1 MTPDPRTQTW
11 RPGTAATHHLLRLR
25 LKPKDAP
32 PSTLD
37 GAWWP
42 RSRDLLAELPLL
54 VEVLAM
60 RLGYI
65 TRVTYVV
72 TEWDE
77 APRRLE
83 IAGHVVR
90 LHGLR
95 AGPEHLV
102 TVTGPEPHRV
112 SLLTI
117 PPGASEVAGHDA
129 LIAASRRD
137 NGDRPEEILAARG
150 VPETARPS

>member
-1 MTPDPRTQTW
+1 M
-11 RPGTAATHHLLRLR
+11 
-25 LKPKDAP
+25 
-32 PSTLD
+32 D

-42 RSRDLLAELPLL
+42 RSRDLVAELPPL

-60 RLGYI
+60 RLGYT
-65 TRVTYVV
+65 TRVTYAT
-72 TEWDE
+72 TEWDK

-90 LHGLR
+90 LHGVR
-95 AGPEHLV
+95 AAAGHLV

-117 PPGASEVAGHDA
+117 PPGAPEAAGHDA

-137 NGDRPEEILAARG
+137 NGDRAEEILAARG

>member
-1 MTPDPRTQTW
+1 MKPDPRTQTW

-25 LKPKDAP
+25 LKPKDTP

-37 GAWWP
+37 GSWWP
-42 RSRDLLAELPLL
+42 RSRDLLAELPPL

-65 TRVTYVV
+65 TRVTYVT
-72 TEWDE
+72 TEWDN
-77 APRRLE
+77 APRRME
-83 IAGHVVR
+83 IAGHVVH
-90 LHGLR
+90 LHGTR
-95 AGPEHLV
+95 AGPGHLV
-102 TVTGPEPHRV
+102 TVTGPEPHRI

-117 PPGASEVAGHDA
+117 PPGAPEVAGHDA

-137 NGDRPEEILAARG
+137 NGDRAEEILAASG
-150 VPETARPS
+150 GPERTRPS